1 MWGPSPMRASRRSA
15 FGLPLLHVVCLVA
28 AAGRTLGRRA
38 ATPRA
43 SASRSLVPI
52 SLEAAKAV
60 LGPNPTREQL
70 AWHWG
75 SLGRAF
81 EKLSVSSFG
90 PLVLAY
96 VNEVGLLGGL
106 EATVLGSLAASYF
119 VWGPAAASFGRGSLL
134 VARSSSAA
142 LFFGRIAATEEGV
155 DETDARVLELT
166 IDDGSADAPRF
177 VIWAPWRDE
186 YEAIRVGMPARLLV
200 LRAGVGRSAETTLV
214 SEAHLPTA
222 ELYFGEYPDLNR
234 LEFELLT
241 SQVVRE
247 IDGVD
252 DGVAG

>member
-1 MWGPSPMRASRRSA
+1 MKALRRYA
-15 FGLPLLHVVCLVA
+15 FVLPLLHAACLVA
-28 AAGRTLGRRA
+28 AAARTIGRR
-38 ATPRA
+38 PVMPGA
-43 SASRSLVPI
+43 SGSRSLVPI
-52 SLEAAKAV
+52 SLAAAKAV

-81 EKLSVSSFG
+81 EKLSISSFG
-90 PLVLAY
+90 PLILAY

-106 EATVLGSLAASYF
+106 EATILGSLAASYF
-119 VWGPAAASFGRGSLL
+119 VWGPAAASLGRGSLL
-134 VARSSSAA
+134 VARSGSAA
-142 LFFGRIAATEEGV
+142 LFFGRVAVAEQEL
-155 DETDARVLELT
+155 DEAGGRVLELT
-166 IDDGSADAPRF
+166 IDDGATDAPRF

-200 LRAGVGRSAETTLV
+200 LRAGLGRSAETTLV

-222 ELYFGEYPDLNR
+222 DLYFGEYPDLNR

-252 DGVAG
+252 GGVAD